1 MTGAGF
7 YEQQKFR
14 PTGLA
19 LVVALH
25 AAALA
30 ALVLVKGPE
39 VIFDPPVRT
48 TIDFIPL
55 PKDPPEDPPP
65 PVEADN
71 PPPPST
77 EFTAPQ
83 RDFETTT
90 TGPETTQEPRQE
102 DRWADATSTLSRDI
116 PDLPPVR
123 VSALFDPRFARD
135 QQPPYP
141 TSEERAQREGQV
153 RIRVTIGADGRV
165 RAVQRLSATSDAF
178 WRSTERHALS
188 RWRFR
193 PATVDGRPVESTKD
207 LTITF
212 QIQV

>member
-7 YEQQKFR
+7 YEPQKFR

-25 AAALA
+25 AAALG

-39 VIFDPPVRT
+39 FVTELPARTKVI
-48 TIDFIPL
+48 FIPL
-55 PKDPPEDPPP
+55 PEDPPEMPPP
-65 PVEADN
+65 PVEDN
-71 PPPPST
+71 PPPRPT
-77 EFTAPQ
+77 EFTAPRQ
-83 RDFETTT
+83 ETIILNK
-90 TGPETTQEPRQE
+90 GPVATQEPQE
-102 DRWADATSTLSRDI
+102 RAAFADAGSALSRDI

-123 VSALFDPRFARD
+123 VDALFDPRFAAD

-141 TSEERAQREGQV
+141 TREHRAQRGGQV
-153 RIRVTIGADGRV
+153 RILVTIGADGRV
-165 RAVQRLSATSDAF
+165 KAVQRLSATSDAF
-178 WRSTERHALS
+178 WQATQRHALN

-193 PATVDGRPVESTKD
+193 PATIDGRPVESTKT

-212 QIQV
+212 QIEV

>member
-7 YEQQKFR
+7 YEPQKFR

-25 AAALA
+25 AAALG

-39 VIFDPPVRT
+39 FVTELPARTKVI
-48 TIDFIPL
+48 FIPL
-55 PKDPPEDPPP
+55 PEVPPENPPP
-65 PVEADN
+65 PVEDN
-71 PPPPST
+71 PPPRPT
-77 EFTAPQ
+77 EFTAPRQ
-83 RDFETTT
+83 ETVILNK
-90 TGPETTQEPRQE
+90 GPVTTQEPQE
-102 DRWADATSTLSRDI
+102 RVAFADAGSSLSRDI

-123 VSALFDPRFARD
+123 VDALFDPRFAAD

-141 TSEERAQREGQV
+141 TREHRAQRGGQV

-165 RAVQRLSATSDAF
+165 KAVQRLSATSDAF
-178 WRSTERHALS
+178 WQATERHALN

-193 PATVDGRPVESTKD
+193 PATIDGRPVESTKT

-212 QIQV
+212 QIEV